1 MGAGHPGW
9 KHRQFAT
16 LILLACTQDL
26 HPIHKPYLP
35 GREKEIRGRR
45 ASVELQTARTGLLLS
60 RSLETRGK
68 KKSLIIHMAPGL
80 NLRQECSG

>member
-16 LILLACTQDL
+16 LILLACSRNL
-26 HPIHKPYLP
+26 CPIHKPYLP

-45 ASVELQTARTGLLLS
+45 RAGVELQTARRGPLLS
-60 RSLETRGK
+60 PSLGTGGK
-68 KKSLIIHMAPGL
+68 KKILDYPRGA
-80 NLRQECSG
+80 